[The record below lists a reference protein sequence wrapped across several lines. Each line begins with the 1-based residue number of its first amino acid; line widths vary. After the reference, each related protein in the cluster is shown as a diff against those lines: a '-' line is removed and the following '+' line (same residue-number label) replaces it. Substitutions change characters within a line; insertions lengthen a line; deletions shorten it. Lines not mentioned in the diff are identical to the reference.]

1 MKSSGQSIKSAIKSA
16 SKAILGLFIIFALI
30 IVYIVINRINIG
42 IGIVFTPVLAIVL
55 WPFCLL
61 LYWLFR
67 KYNKQKLFLKG
78 TALLYIFINV
88 ASGFGNIDVFF
99 TNVFNF
105 RILPSPYKTYQDI
118 DQSIIHFG
126 NKEMRLLAT
135 SDFKLEHCITE
146 NNYLIIRK
154 DNRTYYNEGD
164 FGKDSLQKPIEHLF
178 YKYDINGELL
188 ETYKFIQYI
197 DGDKEELIEGYLIN
211 TAQKYYNTW
220 GLNGDTIRKEVKGLN
235 QDLSWDKEKED
246 AMLQYI
252 INNAAIYFHNKGKVV
267 YRQNEEWAILN
278 INQSY
283 HNTPLRYYKN
293 GKSDIRNNVF
303 KYSVGHKHNKTAY
316 FEDKVNYKYF
326 HKEKFIRPT
335 GVYKSD
341 FEDRWKGTLYTDVIV
356 GKDTLKLKENL
367 YLTKMNRW
375 HLKVDGEE
383 LGDFYRSKSIKS
395 GEYSG
400 DFDGYNYYEN
410 ENLNYQLFSSSWS
423 SHSKPNNIYVIK
435 NIE

>member
-395 GEYSG
+395 GEYYG

>member
-1 MKSSGQSIKSAIKSA
+1 MKSSGQSIKSAIKEA

-99 TNVFNF
+99 INIFNF

-146 NNYLIIRK
+146 NNHLIIRK
-154 DNRTYYNEGD
+154 DNRPHYNEGD

-178 YKYDINGELL
+178 YKYDTHGDLID
-188 ETYKFIQYI
+188 TYRLVQYI
-197 DGDKEELIEGYLIN
+197 GGDKEVLIEGYLIN

-220 GLNGDTIRKEVKGLN
+220 GLNGDTIRKEVKELN

-246 AMLQYI
+246 VMLQNI
-252 INNAAIYFHNKGKVV
+252 INNAAIYFYNKGKVV
-267 YRQNEEWAILN
+267 FRQNEEWAILN
-278 INQSY
+278 INQAY
-283 HNTPLRYYKN
+283 DNTPLRYYKN
-293 GKSDIRNNVF
+293 GKSDIRNDVF
-303 KYSVGHKHNKTAY
+303 KYSVGHKHNKTAS
-316 FEDKVNYKYF
+316 FEDKVNYMYF
-326 HKEKFIRPT
+326 HKEKFIRPK
-335 GVYKSD
+335 GKYKSD
-341 FEDRWKGTLYTDVIV
+341 FKDRWKGTLYADVIV
-356 GKDTLKLKENL
+356 GKDTLKLKEAF
-367 YLTKMNRW
+367 YLAKINRKR
-375 HLKVDGEE
+375 LKVNGEE
-383 LGDFYRSKSIKS
+383 LGDFYRSERAS
-395 GEYSG
+395 GY
-400 DFDGYNYYEN
+400 DNLFDGFNYYES
-410 ENLNYQLFSSSWS
+410 ENLKYQLFSSSWS
-423 SHSKPNNIYVIK
+423 SHNKPNNIYIIK
-435 NIE
+435 NIN